1 MSLLTFATSAAAFM
15 SELLDAADN
24 LGWPTDDVTS
34 GYIEAVTA
42 SIISNGGAESD
53 EMRAQLQERGMDV
66 DAMMERM
73 KAKGTCKVLVDGQ
86 STPLQSA
93 ECSDDVAA
101 TTTCLAL
108 GVPPDKVGHGGP
120 GCTMTPLVLAICL
133 HNRSRG
139 RGSNLSSIAPLLL
152 AAGADPRQRMSG
164 YFASKSLVQRAAERR
179 NVKLVALLLAA
190 GADRAHVTGDA
201 LLASADLLLHS
212 EMIAKLANASG
223 ALETLKQHA
232 IRMLSLIHI

>member
-1 MSLLTFATSAAAFM
+1 MKSYLWNREKKIQKNLKILHVKNFYKKSAQECFFHKKIIIDKFSNNFILKQPKMSLLTFATSAAAFM
-15 SELLDAADN
+15 LKLLDAADN
-24 LGWPTDDVTS
+24 LGWSTDDATS

-53 EMRAQLQERGMDV
+53 EMRAQLQERGIDV

-73 KAKGTCKVLVDGQ
+73 KAKGICKVLVGGQ
-86 STPLQSA
+86 STPLQWA
-93 ECSDDVAA
+93 VCSDDVAA

-108 GVPPDKVGHGGP
+108 GAPPDSVGHGGP

-152 AAGADPRQRMSG
+152 AAGADPRQRTSR
-164 YFASKSLVQRAAERR
+164 YFASESLV
-179 NVKLVALLLAA
+179 
-190 GADRAHVTGDA
+190 
-201 LLASADLLLHS
+201 
-212 EMIAKLANASG
+212 
-223 ALETLKQHA
+223 
-232 IRMLSLIHI
+232 